1 LAKKEREL
9 SLCLLPTVAFGS
21 EIVVFET
28 VEVYYTAL
36 VGSQFLLK
44 TQVMAIT

>member
-21 EIVVFET
+21 EIVAFET

-36 VGSQFLLK
+36 VGSQILLK
-44 TQVMAIT
+44 TQVMTIT